1 VKVFISIDL
10 EGISGV
16 CRDEQTTHGSE
27 DWRAACEL
35 MRGDLDAALDGCLAG
50 SADEIV
56 VSDAH
61 DHGDNL
67 DTNELPAHV
76 SLVSGAHWGLS
87 MMEGIDTKCDAAL
100 LLGYHARAGTAA
112 AVLDHTYM
120 DEIYAVTVQE
130 GAAWTPVGELA
141 LSAAVAGAFGVP
153 TVFASGDDK
162 LAAEAQA
169 LLPGV
174 RTAVT
179 KYGIGRHSARLLAP
193 DVAQAAITAGAREA
207 LERLHTAAG
216 EARPAPLDWSGRALR
231 VTFGQTHLCDGA
243 AACPGVRRLDGR
255 TVEIPAAQGGDFADV
270 YRAFV
275 AMAGLAGA

>member
-27 DWRAACEL
+27 QWHAACEL
-35 MRGDLDAALDGCLAG
+35 MRGDLDAALEGCLAG
-50 SADEIV
+50 GADEIV

-61 DHGDNL
+61 DQGDNL

-87 MMEGIDTKCDAAL
+87 MMEGIDTECAATL

-120 DEIYAVTVQE
+120 DEIYEVAVQE

-153 TVFASGDDK
+153 IVFASGDDK

-179 KYGIGRHSARLLAP
+179 KYGLSRHSARLLAP

-207 LERLHTAAG
+207 LERLHTDSG
-216 EARPAPLDWSGRALR
+216 EARPEPLDWSGRVLR
-231 VTFGQTHLCDGA
+231 VTFGRTYLCDAA

-255 TVEIPAAQGGDFADV
+255 TLEIPAAQGGGFADV

-275 AMAGLAGA
+275 AMAALACA

>member
-1 VKVFISIDL
+1 MKVFISIDL

-27 DWRAACEL
+27 AWRTACEL
-35 MRGDLDAALDGCLAG
+35 MRADLDAALEGCLAG
-50 SADEIV
+50 GADEIV

-61 DHGDNL
+61 DQGDNL
-67 DTNELPAHV
+67 DTNGLPAHV
-76 SLVSGAHWGLS
+76 SLISGASWGLS
-87 MMEGIDTKCDAAL
+87 MMEGIDTDCAAAML
-100 LLGYHARAGTAA
+100 VGYHARAGTAA
-112 AVLDHTYM
+112 AVLDHTFM
-120 DEIYAVTVQE
+120 DQIYEVAVQDSD
-130 GAAWTPVGELA
+130 AWAPVGELA

-153 TVFASGDDK
+153 TVFVSGDDK

-179 KYGIGRHSARLLAP
+179 KQGIGRHSARLLAP

-207 LERLHTAAG
+207 LERLHTGGG
-216 EARPAPLDWSGRALR
+216 EARPQVLDWSGRALR
-231 VTFGQTHLCDGA
+231 VTFSLTHLCDAA

-255 TVEIPAAQGGDFADV
+255 TLEIPAAQGGDFADV

-275 AMAGLAGA
+275 AMAALASA

>member
-16 CRDEQTTHGSE
+16 CRNEQTDHGSQ

-35 MRGDLDAALDGCLAG
+35 MRGDLDAALEGCLAAG
-50 SADEIV
+50 ADEIV

-61 DHGDNL
+61 DRGDNL
-67 DTNELPAHV
+67 DTNELPTHV
-76 SLVSGAHWGLS
+76 SLVSGAHLGLS
-87 MMEGIDTKCDAAL
+87 MMEGIDKECDAAL
-100 LLGYHARAGTAA
+100 LLGYHARAGTLA
-112 AVLDHTYM
+112 AVLDHTFM
-120 DEIYAVTVQE
+120 DEIYEVAVND

-141 LSAAVAGAFGVP
+141 LSAAVAGTFGVP
-153 TVFASGDDK
+153 MVFASGDDK

-179 KYGIGRHSARLLAP
+179 KYGLSRHAARLLAP
-193 DVAQAAITAGAREA
+193 DVAQAAIAAGTRAA
-207 LERLHTAAG
+207 LERLHTVEG
-216 EARPAPLDWSGRALR
+216 EARPLPLDWSGRALR
-231 VTFGQTHLCDGA
+231 VIFDSTHLCDAA

-255 TVEIPAAQGGDFADV
+255 TLEIPAAQGGDFADV

-275 AMAGLAGA
+275 ATAALAGA